1 VNVVHDGF
9 PVRLRRLR
17 AREGKSQVLLSQL
30 CGLPNS
36 SIRRYERGEAK
47 PNMDSLIAIA
57 DYFRVSIDYLVG
69 RTNY

>member
-1 VNVVHDGF
+1 MVHDGF

-17 AREGKSQVLLSQL
+17 VQKGKSRVLLSQL

-57 DYFRVSIDYLVG
+57 DYFQVSIDYLVG